1 MAEPSDLQQS
11 YSGVFDGQMGFGR
24 SPAIIVVD
32 FINAYTQASSPLYAP
47 AVVEAVKATVP
58 LLEVARKK
66 KVPIIYTRVLYHP
79 SGADGGL
86 FVQKVTT
93 LRQMVQGEPLD

>member
-1 MAEPSDLQQS
+1 MNDATDLKQN

-32 FINAYTQASSPLYAP
+32 FINAYTQTSSPLFAP

-58 LLEVARKK
+58 LQAIDQSRHV
-66 KVPIIYTRVLYHP
+66 
-79 SGADGGL
+79 
-86 FVQKVTT
+86 
-93 LRQMVQGEPLD
+93 